1 MKSMKELLP
10 TLDRLRSRA
19 EMTKNVKPSDS
30 GLEFMDANLSQIGYQ
45 AINEEVYSTIRAYGA
60 LLRDGTAKKG
70 LFLKGEC
77 GIGKS
82 FGVECLAYLF
92 EMPVF
97 KPDDFASMYKELEG
111 NMSELEK
118 TVTTGCDFFERPQ
131 SIVIDELG
139 SRDTAK
145 NFGETVDIMSD
156 VIDMRYR
163 AFLRDGVLTIITT
176 NLSDREIVE
185 RYGVRIEDRM
195 HEMFFIK
202 RVSGVSLRRDFALKN
217 PTTIKKIT
225 A

>member
-1 MKSMKELLP
+1 MKNLKELLP
-10 TLDRLRSRA
+10 SLDRLKARA
-19 EMTKNVKPSDS
+19 EQTKQPKPSDDA
-30 GLEFMDANLSQIGYQ
+30 LKFMDDQLAQIGYLPY
-45 AINEEVYSTIRAYGA
+45 NKEVFDTIRAYGA
-60 LLRDGTAKKG
+60 LLHEETAKKG
-70 LFLKGEC
+70 LFLKGQC

-118 TVTTGCDFFERPQ
+118 AVTTGCDFFERPQ

-139 SRDTAK
+139 SRDTAR
-145 NFGETVDIMSD
+145 NFGETVDIMAD

-163 AFLRDGVLTIITT
+163 AFIRDGVKTIITT
-176 NLSDREIVE
+176 NLSDREILD
-185 RYGVRIEDRM
+185 RYGIRIEDRL

-202 RVSGVSLRRDFALKN
+202 RVSGISLRHDFALKN
-217 PTTIKKIT
+217 PTTKT